1 MFAVDVTDLLLVYI
15 KKHKKK
21 GELAGE
27 MNKTLWHDR
36 YSIGV
41 SSIDKEHKQL
51 FSMMAKLFALNEDEE
66 KSVWACKEAVKFL
79 KNHTIQ
85 HFQNEEAYMRS
96 INYDG
101 LDTHKRLHDNFLHQ
115 TLPALESELEV
126 TEYSAESVR
135 HFLGV
140 CIGWVVAHTQT
151 EDQAIAGKVQSKW
164 ADIPHEEEM
173 DALKLSIIQIFDD
186 MFHLKVKVINESYGG
201 EDFGKIVCNRFLYR
215 EETGEKWEIL
225 LIFEEKLLLKTIS
238 EILNTQY
245 QKVNDMV
252 VNIARYLSKQMLE
265 KIRES
270 IPSIDLCELEKE
282 SLLTYDQLTKAFER
296 EHLPCSILFSTEN
309 GYFAFCAT
317 NSDSVKGRIMPSID
331 SSNAMQEINKFLNKS
346 LTTKKHMA
354 KKKILLVDDSD
365 FVRSWIMGMLG
376 EDYEIYESN
385 SSVSAIRSIAV
396 NRPDLILLDYEMPV
410 CDGRQMLE
418 MLRAD
423 PASADIPVIF
433 LTGKGD
439 KDSIRRVVSLKP
451 EGYLL
456 KNMADAEIKKNI
468 DKFFAGNNGKQK

>member
-1 MFAVDVTDLLLVYI
+1 
-15 KKHKKK
+15 
-21 GELAGE
+21 

-36 YSIGV
+36 YNIGV

-51 FSMMAKLFALNEDEE
+51 FSMMAKLLALNEDKE

-79 KNHTIQ
+79 KNHTIE

-96 INYDG
+96 INYAE

-126 TEYSAESVR
+126 TEYSEESVR

-151 EDQAIAGKVQSKW
+151 EDQAIAGKMQSKW
-164 ADIPHEEEM
+164 ADIPREEEM
-173 DALKLSIIQIFDD
+173 DALKPVVMQIFDD
-186 MFHLKVKVINESYGG
+186 MFHLKAKVINESYGG
-201 EDFGKIVCNRFLYR
+201 EEFGKVICNRFSYR
-215 EETGEKWEIL
+215 EQGGERWEIV
-225 LIFEEKLLLKTIS
+225 LIIEERLLLKTIG

-252 VNIARYLSKQMLE
+252 VNIARYLSRQMLE
-265 KIRES
+265 KLRES
-270 IPSIDLCELEKE
+270 IRSMDLYELEKE
-282 SLLTYDQLTKAFER
+282 SLLTFDQLRNAFER
-296 EHLPCSILFSTEN
+296 EQPPCSILFGTES

-317 NSDSVKGRIMPSID
+317 NSDSVRGKIVPSID
-331 SSNAMQEINKFLNKS
+331 SSNAIQEINKFLGKGS
-346 LTTKKHMA
+346 TTKKSIA
-354 KKKILLVDDSD
+354 RKKILLVDDSD

-385 SSVSAIRSIAV
+385 SSVSAIKSIAV

-423 PASADIPVIF
+423 PASSDIPVIF

-439 KDSIRRVVSLKP
+439 KDSIKKVVSLKP

-456 KNMADAEIKKNI
+456 KNMEDAEIKRNI
-468 DKFFAGNNGKQK
+468 DKFFTRSK

>member
-1 MFAVDVTDLLLVYI
+1 
-15 KKHKKK
+15 
-21 GELAGE
+21 

-36 YSIGV
+36 YNIGV
-41 SSIDKEHKQL
+41 PSIDKEHKQL
-51 FSMMAKLFALNEDEE
+51 FSMMAKLLALNEDEE
-66 KSVWACKEAVKFL
+66 KRAWACKEAVKFL
-79 KNHTIQ
+79 ENHTIK

-96 INYDG
+96 INYAE

-115 TLPALESELEV
+115 TLPALGSELEM
-126 TEYSAESVR
+126 TEYSEESVR

-173 DALKLSIIQIFDD
+173 EALKQAIIQIFDD
-186 MFHLKVKVINESYGG
+186 IFHLKAKVINESYGG
-201 EDFGKIVCNRFLYR
+201 EDFGKVICSRFLYR
-215 EETGEKWEIL
+215 EQNGEKWEML
-225 LIFEEKLLLKTIS
+225 LIFEERLLLKTIS

-245 QKVNDMV
+245 QKINDMV
-252 VNIARYLSKQMLE
+252 VNIARYLSRQMLE
-265 KIRES
+265 KIRER
-270 IPSIDLCELEKE
+270 IPSIDLHELEKE
-282 SLLTYDQLTKAFER
+282 SLLTYEQLINAFER
-296 EHLPCSILFSTEN
+296 EHPSCSMLFSTES

-317 NSDSVKGRIMPSID
+317 NSDSIRGRIATSID
-331 SSNAMQEINKFLNKS
+331 SRNAMQEISKFLGKGS
-346 LTTKKHMA
+346 TTKGDA

-376 EDYEIYESN
+376 EDYEISESN
-385 SSVSAIRSIAV
+385 SSLSAIKNIAV

-418 MLRAD
+418 MLRSD

-439 KDSIRRVVSLKP
+439 KDSIKKVISLKP

-456 KNMADAEIKKNI
+456 KNMEDVEIKKSI
-468 DKFFAGNNGKQK
+468 DQFFARISCK